1 MKVIIL
7 SFILIPLLIQ
17 GFQCKFFLEIP
28 FLARKFKLFV
38 VDDQVDEIRIL
49 LEDINISIETKLLK
63 SNEATEGESG
73 GFLSSIP
80 RMLGFRRS
88 ADGARINQLEE
99 MQPTLAP
106 LFDPENCFDPQKY
119 SEAKSLLVKAKEI
132 IEEIEAN
139 NAEQIGTCF
148 KDYLETMQLQSVAD
162 NVEVKVLDSVNG
174 QRIEGAQVE
183 INDIPLGL
191 TTKAGV
197 VTFEATNCT
206 TLTFQVKNLELFE
219 PFKMETQLVLPT
231 ALQLNI
237 RPVQRKIQVQIT
249 SGKDKIPLGNATV
262 RIQGDS
268 FESDIDGLVKPD
280 GKYRVGSQVQI
291 DAIRSGFAPG
301 MVKHDVIENNG
312 QENQV
317 SIVLSPFTGTYD
329 AIFTIV

>member
-28 FLARKFKLFV
+28 FFSAKIQTCWWWFF

-132 IEEIEAN
+132 IEEIEAEESSDLA
-139 NAEQIGTCF
+139 NA
-148 KDYLETMQLQSVAD
+148 VW
-162 NVEVKVLDSVNG
+162 VLRAFS
-174 QRIEGAQVE
+174 
-183 INDIPLGL
+183 
-191 TTKAGV
+191 
-197 VTFEATNCT
+197 
-206 TLTFQVKNLELFE
+206 TLT
-219 PFKMETQLVLPT
+219 P
-231 ALQLNI
+231 
-237 RPVQRKIQVQIT
+237 
-249 SGKDKIPLGNATV
+249 
-262 RIQGDS
+262 
-268 FESDIDGLVKPD
+268 
-280 GKYRVGSQVQI
+280 
-291 DAIRSGFAPG
+291 
-301 MVKHDVIENNG
+301 
-312 QENQV
+312 
-317 SIVLSPFTGTYD
+317 
-329 AIFTIV
+329 